1 MKKDEVLR
9 ALMFYSP
16 QAKWEIKK
24 DADPLNV
31 NYSDIDWNDDF
42 YTIPSEEIL
51 SSLIDQ
57 AKRADQSNTN
67 YQVKRREAYPTVEE
81 QLDYI
86 FHNGVDE
93 WKARIQSIKDKY
105 PKA

>member
-1 MKKDEVLR
+1 MKKEEVIR

-16 QAKWEIKK
+16 QAKWEIKT
-24 DADPLNV
+24 DADPLHV
-31 NYSDIDWNDDF
+31 NYTDIVWDDAF
-42 YTIPSEEIL
+42 YTIPTEQKL
-51 SSLIDQ
+51 LDLIDQ
-57 AKRADQSNTN
+57 AKRADQSDIS
-67 YQVKRREAYPTVEE
+67 YQIERRQAYPSVEE